1 MGEDELSTVRTLEVY
16 REMIA
21 EVIKNYRGRVV
32 DSPGDNVLAEF
43 ASVVDAVESAVEIQQ
58 ELKAKNVELPEN
70 RRMEFRIGINL
81 GDVIEEGERI
91 YGDGVNVA
99 ARIEGLADGGGICIS
114 RTAFDQVKNKLNLGY
129 ENLGEHAVKNIAEP
143 VRVYRVL
150 MEPEAAGKVVGEE
163 KLKWTQW
170 RWAAIGAV
178 VVILLVAG
186 ALAIWKFYSR
196 PPFEPAS
203 AERMAF
209 PLPDKPSIAVLP
221 FVNMSGDPKQEYLAD
236 GVTENIITA
245 LSKIPE
251 VFVIARNSVFTY
263 KGKPVKIRQVSEELG
278 VQYVLEGSVQKSDAR
293 LRITAQLIDAT
304 GGHHLWAERFDRDLK
319 DIFAVQDEV
328 TLNILSAL
336 RVKFTHGEQ
345 ARVQETT
352 DNLEAWS
359 YVVEGVI
366 HFESFT
372 KDDNAKAQELFE
384 RAVKVDPKYSYAWA
398 MLGWTHW
405 IDATFGYSESSSESF
420 KKAVEIARKAMELDD
435 KQPDVHALM
444 GCIYLFQRQ
453 YDNAIVE
460 GERAIALA
468 PNVACNKAI
477 LAQTMLFAGR
487 FEEAITLLKRAMRL
501 NPHYPSWYLHFLAV
515 AYSMIGDH
523 EKAIALNEELL
534 NLRRSVRGNIIT
546 PLLGLAADTIF
557 LGRED
562 EARAY
567 VKEILEVE
575 PNFSLEQ
582 FQNVNFFKDPL
593 HLKRTSEALRKAGIP
608 ETPPLPLPDKPSI
621 AVLPFVNM
629 SGDPEQE
636 YFSDGITEEII
647 TALSKTPELFVIA
660 RNSSFTYKGKPVK
673 VQQVGREL
681 GVKYV
686 LEGSVRKAEDK
697 VRVTAQLVDAATGK
711 HLWAERYDRDLKDI
725 FALQDE
731 ITMKIITELQVKL
744 TAGERIR
751 LWSRGTD
758 NLDAYLKLLQGTMH
772 FNELN
777 KEGNA
782 KARNLFEEAI
792 ALDPHYPEAYTWL
805 GWTHYTDL
813 WLKSTRSPRESIR
826 QAFEL
831 AQKSID
837 LDDSCQPAHG
847 LLSWLFLIIRQHE
860 KAIEE
865 GEKAIALDP
874 NSADAYGWLG
884 QVLVF
889 SGKPKEAALS
899 IEKAI
904 RLNPIA
910 PSWYLYMLGMAYRE
924 TGRYEEAIT
933 TCKKAIKRQPNS
945 IIAHLVLVATY
956 SMLGQEDEARAA
968 AGEVL
973 RIDPKFS
980 VKNFE
985 KTRPH
990 IDPTNTARFADA
1002 LRKAGLK

>member
-1 MGEDELSTVRTLEVY
+1 
-16 REMIA
+16 
-21 EVIKNYRGRVV
+21 
-32 DSPGDNVLAEF
+32 
-43 ASVVDAVESAVEIQQ
+43 
-58 ELKAKNVELPEN
+58 
-70 RRMEFRIGINL
+70 MEFRIGVNL
-81 GDVIEEGERI
+81 GDVIDDEGRI

-99 ARIEGLADGGGICIS
+99 ARVEGLAESGRICIS
-114 RTAFDQVKNKLNLGY
+114 GIAFDSVRNKLSLGY
-129 ENLGEHAVKNIAEP
+129 EYLGAHHVKNITEP
-143 VRVYRVL
+143 VRVYKVL
-150 MEPEAAGKVVGEE
+150 TEPDAIGKVLGEE
-163 KLKWTQW
+163 KPRPR
-170 RWAAIGAV
+170 RWPLAAVAV
-178 VVILLVAG
+178 ALIVALG
-186 ALAIWKFYSR
+186 ALALWNFYFR
-196 PPFEPAS
+196 PEMESAS
-203 AERMAF
+203 KEKMAF

-221 FVNMSGDPKQEYLAD
+221 FDNMSGDPKQEYFSD
-236 GVTENIITA
+236 GLTEEIITA
-245 LSKIPE
+245 LSKVPQI
-251 VFVIARNSVFTY
+251 FVIARNSTFIY
-263 KGKPVKIRQVSEELG
+263 KGKPVKISQVAEELG
-278 VQYVLEGSVQKSDAR
+278 VRYVLEGSVRRSENR
-293 LRITAQLIDAT
+293 VRITAQLIDALT
-304 GGHHLWAERFDRDLK
+304 GRHLWAERYDRDLR
-319 DIFAVQDEV
+319 DIFALQDEV
-328 TLNILSAL
+328 TLRILQTL
-336 RVKFTHGEQ
+336 QVKLTAAEQ
-345 ARVQETT
+345 YITFRKGT
-352 DNLEAWS
+352 DNLQAYLKILEAR
-359 YVVEGVI
+359 
-366 HFESFT
+366 ESAR
-372 KDDNAKAQELFE
+372 KSNPGGYAMAGRLAEESIAL
-384 RAVKVDPKYSYAWA
+384 DPKFPGPYL
-398 MLGWTHW
+398 MLSASHLMEMR
-405 IDATFGYSESSSESF
+405 FGTSESPKQSLKAAEELVQKALSLDGQLAEGHAFLGRIYLTKRQYEKAVMAGQRACDLAPNSSFVHAALGYTLLHAGRSEEATAYF
-420 KKAVEIARKAMELDD
+420 KKAI
-435 KQPDVHALM
+435 
-444 GCIYLFQRQ
+444 
-453 YDNAIVE
+453 
-460 GERAIALA
+460 
-468 PNVACNKAI
+468 
-477 LAQTMLFAGR
+477 
-487 FEEAITLLKRAMRL
+487 RL
-501 NPHYPSWYLHFLAV
+501 NPFPPSWYLASLGGAYFMLGQYEDAITAFERGRQLAP
-515 AYSMIGDH
+515 
-523 EKAIALNEELL
+523 E
-534 NLRRSVRGNIIT
+534 SVFPRV
-546 PLLGLAADTIF
+546 GLAAAYSE
-557 LGRED
+557 LGRQK
-562 EARAY
+562 EARAEADEVLKLDPKFSVASY
-567 VKEILEVE
+567 VKGTYYKNKEDADRY
-575 PNFSLEQ
+575 SA
-582 FQNVNFFKDPL
+582 
-593 HLKRTSEALRKAGIP
+593 ALRKAGLP
-608 ETPPLPLPDKPSI
+608 EMPPLPLPDKPSI
-621 AVLPFVNM
+621 AVLPFENM
-629 SGDPEQE
+629 SGDPDQE

-673 VQQVGREL
+673 VQQVGRDL

-744 TAGERIR
+744 TAGERTR

-758 NLDAYLKLLQGTMH
+758 NLDAYLKFLQGTMH

-792 ALDPHYPEAYTWL
+792 ALDPQYPEAYTML
-805 GWTHYTDL
+805 GWSHYTDL

-831 AQKSID
+831 AQKSIA

-847 LLSWLFLIIRQHE
+847 LLSWLFLIMRQHE

-889 SGKPKEAALS
+889 SGKPKEAAFTL
-899 IEKAI
+899 EKAI

-980 VKNFE
+980 VKYLE

-990 IDPTNTARFADA
+990 IDPANTARFADA